1 MISKGRIRAAKQN
14 IESLIKRSSAEHM
27 GAKGQQEIAA
37 AFSEH
42 RRLVKKRL
50 KQLKEET
57 TGKRG
62 F

>member
-1 MISKGRIRAAKQN
+1 MISKTRIRAAKQK
-14 IESLIKRSSAEHM
+14 IESLMKRSSAEHM
-27 GAKGQQEIAA
+27 GAKGQQEISS
-37 AFSEH
+37 AFYEH

-57 TGKRG
+57 DKRG